1 MEQFYYA
8 LSSVLDPDP
17 DSNPHKYATDV
28 EGGACSLQSTHG
40 CNSNWTRASGLP
52 LEGAGSMCPG
62 LTGLPSSG
70 RGGGVK

>member
-1 MEQFYYA
+1 MEHFYYA

-40 CNSNWTRASGLP
+40 CNSNWTRAAGDHLAGLVHVSRVNRIT
-52 LEGAGSMCPG
+52 LEWAGR
-62 LTGLPSSG
+62 
-70 RGGGVK
+70 RG